1 MSKKQ
6 FITGIFLAS
15 LLSAMLA
22 VGGFHL
28 LREDPTPT
36 PPTSVPTQSTVKFSN
51 YLYDTSFTIP
61 SGLNFVHAAKLAT
74 PGVVHIKST
83 YQGGER
89 GYASRSPLED
99 MFKDFFGDQKPREY
113 RRSPARSYGSG
124 VIISEDGYIATNN
137 HVIDDADEVE
147 VTLFDNRRFI
157 AKVVGSDPT
166 TDLALIKIDED
177 DLHYIEFGN
186 SDVLQ
191 IGEWV
196 LAVGNPFDLTSTV
209 TAGIVSAKARG
220 NLNILRDRNN
230 LQIESFIQ
238 TDAAINPG
246 NSGGALVN
254 LEGKLVGINTAI
266 ATQTGSYAGYSF
278 AVPVSLVKKVMSDI
292 EEFGVVQRALLG
304 IQIMNVNADLA
315 KDRGFDELNG
325 VYISSVGQ
333 GSAAEEAGLEEEDI
347 IVEIDGSVVNNIAE
361 LQELVARNRPG
372 DKIKVTFI
380 RDGERKFT
388 EAVLKSVLGDTKVVK
403 RTASFRL
410 EGATFKDVLEEEMDD
425 LRIDGGA
432 KIVELGPGKWNEAG
446 IKEGFIVTGID
457 KADINNVED
466 IRRALQ
472 NKRGGILIEGV
483 YPNGEEAFYGL
494 GW

>member
-22 VGGFHL
+22 VGGFQL
-28 LREDPTPT
+28 LKEDPTPT
-36 PPTSVPTQSTVKFSN
+36 PATTTPTQSTVKFSN

-83 YQGGER
+83 YKGGGER
-89 GYASRSPLED
+89 GYTSRSPLED
-99 MFKDFFGDQKPREY
+99 MFKDFFGDQPREY

-157 AKVVGSDPT
+157 AKVVGTDPT
-166 TDLALIKIDED
+166 TDLALIKIDEN
-177 DLHYIEFGN
+177 DLHYIQYGN
-186 SDVLQ
+186 SDDLQ

-230 LQIESFIQ
+230 MQIESFIQ
-238 TDAAINPG
+238 TDAAVNPG

-278 AVPVSLVKKVMSDI
+278 AVPVSLVTKVMSDI

-304 IQIMNVNADLA
+304 VQIINVNADLA
-315 KDRGFDELNG
+315 QDRGFDELNG

-333 GSAAEEAGLEEEDI
+333 GSAAEDAGLEEGDI
-347 IVEIDGSVVNNIAE
+347 IVEIDETVVNNIAE

-372 DKIKVTFI
+372 DKIKVTFK
-380 RDGERKFT
+380 RDGKRKFT
-388 EAVLKSVLGDTKVVK
+388 EAVLKSVMGDTKVVK

-410 EGATFKDVLEEEMDD
+410 EGATFENASEEEMDD

-432 KIVELGPGKWNEAG
+432 KIVDLGSGKWNEAG
-446 IKEGFIVTGID
+446 IRKGFIVTGID
-457 KADINNVED
+457 KTDINNVED

-472 NKRGGILIEGV
+472 NKSGGILVEGV
-483 YPNGEEAFYGL
+483 YPDGEEAFYGL